1 MDILLVQIGWV
12 VKTMADGSVRVT
24 RTSLN
29 QDVLNFYGVKPKE
42 NFLFDLDRGN
52 FYPIRMDAVSIEVYA
67 DKPKIDDKGVSEFVD
82 RFI

>member
-12 VKTMADGSVRVT
+12 VQTMADGSVRVT

-42 NFLFDLDRGN
+42 NFSTASAK
-52 FYPIRMDAVSIEVYA
+52 RMLRRRQSRE
-67 DKPKIDDKGVSEFVD
+67 S
-82 RFI
+82 